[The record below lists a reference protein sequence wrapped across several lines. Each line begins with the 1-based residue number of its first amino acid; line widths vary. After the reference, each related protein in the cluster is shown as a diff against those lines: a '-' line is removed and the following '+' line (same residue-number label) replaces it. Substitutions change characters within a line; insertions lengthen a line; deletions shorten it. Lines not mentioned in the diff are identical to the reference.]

1 MARPRITK
9 EQYLAARRAGFL
21 VAGYNTPVLYM
32 KQVKPFS
39 AVFIEREKSGNYVC
53 YRLTWEAKPAAGG
66 IHKIAFEK
74 IYCRGSFNRCLSKG
88 IEVAAYFGAGD

>member
-39 AVFIEREKSGNYVC
+39 GRVIE
-53 YRLTWEAKPAAGG
+53 
-66 IHKIAFEK
+66 
-74 IYCRGSFNRCLSKG
+74 
-88 IEVAAYFGAGD
+88 